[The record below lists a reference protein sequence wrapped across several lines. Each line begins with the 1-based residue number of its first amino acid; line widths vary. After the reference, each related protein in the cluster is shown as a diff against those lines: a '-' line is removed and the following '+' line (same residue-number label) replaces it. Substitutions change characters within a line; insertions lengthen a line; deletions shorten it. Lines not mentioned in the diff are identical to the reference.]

1 VKRVQATSV
10 LLVDDSHTTT
20 TLIRACLEYIGIH
33 NVDTVDNGEAALKL
47 LRTKS
52 YGLVLSDWHMWP
64 MTGPELLEHVQR
76 ELRAPRP
83 RFVFMT
89 MDNRWSSMTTAR
101 AMGAEG
107 FIVKPDNP
115 RALRSK
121 IEALFPAVEVR
132 PHEPAGSGMASQR
145 A

>member
-1 VKRVQATSV
+1 VRRVQGTSV

-20 TLIRACLEYIGIH
+20 TLIRACLEYIGVH
-33 NVDTVDNGEAALKL
+33 DVDAVDNGEAALKL
-47 LRTKS
+47 LRMKTYS
-52 YGLVLSDWHMWP
+52 LVLSDWHMWP
-64 MTGPELLEHVQR
+64 MTGPELLEQVRR
-76 ELRAPRP
+76 EMRPPRP

-121 IEALFPAVEVR
+121 IEALFPASELR
-132 PHEPAGSGMASQR
+132 SSALAG
-145 A
+145 

>member
-1 VKRVQATSV
+1 MKRVQATSV
-10 LLVDDSHTTT
+10 LLVDDSQTTT

-33 NVDTVDNGEAALKL
+33 NVDAVDNGEAALKL
-47 LRTKS
+47 LRSKS
-52 YGLVLSDWHMWP
+52 YGLVISDWHMWP
-64 MTGPELLEHVQR
+64 MTGPELLEQVQR
-76 ELRAPRP
+76 ELRPPRP

-115 RALRSK
+115 RALRNK
-121 IEALFPAVEVR
+121 IESLFPAAELR
-132 PHEPAGSGMASQR
+132 SLEQAGSGSASPR

>member
-1 VKRVQATSV
+1 MRRVQGSSV

-20 TLIRACLEYIGIH
+20 TLIRACLEFIGIH
-33 NVDTVDNGEAALKL
+33 NVDSADTGEGALRL
-47 LRTKS
+47 LRSKS
-52 YGLVLSDWHMWP
+52 YDLVLCDWHMWP
-64 MTGPELLEHVQR
+64 MTGPELLEQVRR
-76 ELRAPRP
+76 ELRGPSP

-101 AMGAEG
+101 SLGAAG

-121 IEALFPAVEVR
+121 IEGLFPAAEIR
-132 PHEPAGSGMASQR
+132 GTATAG
-145 A
+145 

>member
-20 TLIRACLEYIGIH
+20 TLIRACLEYIGVH
-33 NVDTVDNGEAALKL
+33 DVDAVDNGEAALKL
-47 LRTKS
+47 LRMKTYS
-52 YGLVLSDWHMWP
+52 LVLSDWHMWP
-64 MTGPELLEHVQR
+64 MTGPELLEQVRR
-76 ELRAPRP
+76 EMRPPRP

-121 IEALFPAVEVR
+121 IEALFPASELR
-132 PHEPAGSGMASQR
+132 SSALAG
-145 A
+145 

>member
-1 VKRVQATSV
+1 VRRIQQTNV

-20 TLIRACLEYIGIH
+20 TLIRACLEFIGIH
-33 NVDTVDNGEAALKL
+33 NVDAVDNGEAALRL
-47 LRTKS
+47 LRAKN

-64 MTGPELLEHVQR
+64 MTGPELLEQVQR
-76 ELRAPRP
+76 ELRPPRP

-101 AMGAEG
+101 SLGAEG

-115 RALRSK
+115 RAFRSK
-121 IEALFPAVEVR
+121 IEALFPIYEIR
-132 PHEPAGSGMASQR
+132 PAEHAG
-145 A
+145 